1 MIAVKRGWHS
11 TENTLGVSKLDMSTI
26 VTRGEE
32 IDKSVAQNVLG
43 MYVVPEVDSLVQRVH
58 VKSSCC

>member
-1 MIAVKRGWHS
+1 
-11 TENTLGVSKLDMSTI
+11 MSTI

-43 MYVVPEVDSLVQRVH
+43 MYVVPEVGSLVQRVH